1 MRAAE
6 DAITAL
12 IALMARLRDPKSGC
26 PWDQK
31 QTFATVA
38 PFTIE
43 EAYEVADAIESG
55 EPTKLRDELGD
66 LLFQVVF
73 HARMAEERGWFDF
86 AQVAGAIHEK
96 LVRRHPHVFGGR
108 SLSGEAE
115 LSSAWEEGKA
125 QERAAGGGASGS
137 VSALADV
144 PRGLP
149 ALVRAAKLGKR
160 AARVGFDWEDA
171 AQVREKVLEE
181 LGEVDAALAAGAGAG
196 GDVGEDSR
204 AGAGADANP
213 GARSGA
219 GVRATNS
226 AAVFEE
232 IGDLLFAV
240 TNWSRHLKFD
250 SEEALRAANSKFER
264 RFRDMESLARQRG
277 LSLETLS
284 PQQWENLWAEAKARE
299 RQKSQLTH
307 NM

>member
-1 MRAAE
+1 MSAAE
-6 DAITAL
+6 SAITAL

-55 EPTKLRDELGD
+55 DPTKLRDELGD

-108 SLSGEAE
+108 SLSGEVE
-115 LSSAWEEGKA
+115 LSSAWEEQKA
-125 QERAAGGGASGS
+125 RERAAGGGAAGS

-160 AARVGFDWEDA
+160 AGRVGFDWENA
-171 AQVREKVLEE
+171 AQVRDKVLEE
-181 LGEVDAALAAGAGAG
+181 LGEIDGALAG
-196 GDVGEDSR
+196 G
-204 AGAGADANP
+204 
-213 GARSGA
+213 
-219 GVRATNS
+219 ATNS
-226 AAVFEE
+226 PAVVEE

-240 TNWSRHLKFD
+240 TNWSRHLKID
-250 SEEALRAANSKFER
+250 AEEALRAANSKFER
-264 RFRDMESLARQRG
+264 RFRDMESLARERG

-284 PQQWENLWAEAKARE
+284 PQQWENLWQESKALE

-307 NM
+307 NT

>member
-1 MRAAE
+1 MSEAE
-6 DAITAL
+6 SGITAL

-43 EAYEVADAIESG
+43 EAYEVADAIEHG
-55 EPTKLRDELGD
+55 DPTKLRDELGD

-73 HARMAEERGWFDF
+73 HARMAQERGWFDF
-86 AQVAGAIHEK
+86 GQVASAIHEK
-96 LVRRHPHVFGGR
+96 LVRRHPHVFGGQ
-108 SLSGEAE
+108 SVSGEAE
-115 LSSAWEEGKA
+115 LSRAWEEQKA
-125 QERAAGGGASGS
+125 QERAAGGGVSGS

-160 AARVGFDWEDA
+160 AGRVGFDWPDA

-181 LGEVDAALAAGAGAG
+181 LGEVDGALAAAAAG
-196 GDVGEDSR
+196 GD
-204 AGAGADANP
+204 
-213 GARSGA
+213 
-219 GVRATNS
+219 ATNS
-226 AAVFEE
+226 PAVVEE
-232 IGDLLFAV
+232 VGDLLFAV
-240 TNWSRHLKFD
+240 ANWSRHLKID
-250 SEEALRAANSKFER
+250 AEEALRAANSKFER
-264 RFRDMESLARQRG
+264 RFRDMESLARERG

-284 PQQWENLWAEAKARE
+284 PQQWENLWQESKARE

-307 NM
+307 NT

>member
-1 MRAAE
+1 MSAAE
-6 DAITAL
+6 SAITAL

-43 EAYEVADAIESG
+43 EAYEVADAFESG
-55 EPTKLRDELGD
+55 DPTKLRDELGD

-115 LSSAWEEGKA
+115 LSSAWEEQKA
-125 QERAAGGGASGS
+125 RERAAGGGAAGS

-160 AARVGFDWEDA
+160 AGRVGFDWENA
-171 AQVREKVLEE
+171 AQVRDKVLEE
-181 LGEVDAALAAGAGAG
+181 LGEIDGALAG
-196 GDVGEDSR
+196 G
-204 AGAGADANP
+204 
-213 GARSGA
+213 
-219 GVRATNS
+219 ATNS
-226 AAVFEE
+226 PAVVEE

-240 TNWSRHLKFD
+240 TNWSRHLKID
-250 SEEALRAANSKFER
+250 AEEALRAANSKFER
-264 RFRDMESLARQRG
+264 RFRDMESLARERG

-284 PQQWENLWAEAKARE
+284 PQQWENLWQESKALE

-307 NM
+307 NT

>member
-1 MRAAE
+1 MSPAE
-6 DAITAL
+6 SAITAL
-12 IALMARLRDPKSGC
+12 IDLMARLRDPKSGC

-43 EAYEVADAIESG
+43 EAYEVADAIEKG
-55 EPTKLRDELGD
+55 DPTQLRDELGD

-86 AQVAGAIHEK
+86 AQVADAIHEK

-108 SLSGEAE
+108 SVSGDAE
-115 LSSAWEEGKA
+115 LSRAWEEQKA
-125 QERAAGGGASGS
+125 QERAAGAAAGS

-160 AARVGFDWEDA
+160 AGRVGFDWGDA
-171 AQVREKVLEE
+171 AGVREKVLEE
-181 LGEVDAALAAGAGAG
+181 LGEVDAAVAAAAGTVA
-196 GDVGEDSR
+196 S
-204 AGAGADANP
+204 P
-213 GARSGA
+213 
-219 GVRATNS
+219 
-226 AAVFEE
+226 AVVEE
-232 IGDLLFAV
+232 MGDLLFAV
-240 TNWSRHLKFD
+240 ANWSRHLKFD
-250 SEEALRAANSKFER
+250 AEEALRAANSKFER
-264 RFRDMESLARQRG
+264 RFRDMETLARARG

-284 PQQWENLWAEAKARE
+284 PQQWENLWAESKARE
-299 RQKSQLTH
+299 RENSQPTH